1 MEVYMLKI
9 KEYRKKVGM
18 TQQELASKL
27 EMSQNAVSLYE
38 RGVND
43 PSILTLVQIAEQLGI
58 TVDELIDYQKI
69 KNKLSEDL
77 DKRVE
82 KRIEESRN
90 KKK

>member
-1 MEVYMLKI
+1 MLKI

>member
-1 MEVYMLKI
+1 MLKI
-9 KEYRKKVGM
+9 REYRKKVKL
-18 TQQELASKL
+18 TQYELGEKL
-27 EMSQNAVSLYE
+27 GLSQFAISQYE
-38 RGVND
+38 RGNREPGV
-43 PSILTLVQIAEQLGI
+43 ITLVQIAEELGI

-77 DKRVE
+77 NRRVE

>member
-1 MEVYMLKI
+1 MLKI
-9 KEYRKKVGM
+9 KEFRKKKGL
-18 TQQELASKL
+18 TQQELALRL

-43 PSILTLVQIAEQLGI
+43 PSIITLVQIADELGI
-58 TVDELIDYQKI
+58 TVDELIDYQQI

-82 KRIEESRN
+82 KRIEESKKN
-90 KKK
+90 KR

>member
-1 MEVYMLKI
+1 MLKI
-9 KEYRKKVGM
+9 KEYRKKIGM
-18 TQQELASKL
+18 TQHDLATKL

-43 PSILTLVQIAEQLGI
+43 PSILTLVQIAEHLGI
-58 TVDELIDYQKI
+58 TVDDLIDYQKI
-69 KNKLSEDL
+69 KNKLAEDL

-82 KRIEESRN
+82 KLIDDKRN